1 MKSIVTLFVL
11 ASCFLVSQLQ
21 AQSFQGIAHYKTK
34 TAMKIT
40 MDSTQVSSEMQ
51 QQINEMMKKQMEKE
65 YTLQFDATISTYKQD
80 ESLGAPAVGGGSMV
94 FSFSDGNSG
103 VLFRNTK
110 EKTFVKETDLFGKA
124 FLVKDSLKVYDWK
137 LGNESKKIGNYTC
150 YKATF
155 EREVKQFSFST
166 DKKSEKD
173 SIADKKEEV
182 KKQTIT
188 AWYTPEIPVNIGP
201 SNYWGLPG
209 LILEVNDGNTTM
221 ICDKIVIN
229 PKEKIAIEQP
239 KKGKEVTQAEYDKLL
254 EEKMKEMQEMYGG
267 GKKGKDGNSIEI
279 RIGN

>member
-1 MKSIVTLFVL
+1 MKSMLTLFVS
-11 ASCFLVSQLQ
+11 ASMFLVSHLH

-34 TAMKIT
+34 TVMKIT

-65 YTLQFDATISTYKQD
+65 YTLQFDATTSTYQED
-80 ESLGAPAVGGGSMV
+80 ESLDAPATGGNMT
-94 FSFSDGNSG
+94 FSFSSGNRG
-103 VLFRNTK
+103 VLYRNTK
-110 EKTFVKETDLFGKA
+110 EKTFAKESDLFGKP
-124 FLVKDSLKVYDWK
+124 FLIKDSLKVYDWK
-137 LGNESKKIGNYTC
+137 LENESKKIGNYTC

-155 EREVKQFSFST
+155 EREIKQLSFST
-166 DKKSEKD
+166 DKKSETD
-173 SIADKKEEV
+173 SISDKKEEV
-182 KKQTIT
+182 KKQTVT

-221 ICDKIVIN
+221 ICDKIVLN
-229 PKEKIAIEQP
+229 PKEKFTIEPP
-239 KKGKEVTQAEYDKLL
+239 KKGKEVSQAEYDKLL

-267 GKKGKDGNSIEI
+267 GKKGKDGNTFEI